1 MWLSWDT
8 KNGLVFCFISSD
20 SPCSKKRSSCSTS
33 SFWWIF
39 AFAVD
44 PSNEEKGYLNSWA
57 RTLAVG
63 CEAVHSAFRGSG
75 LPVEGGMALV
85 CI

>member
-1 MWLSWDT
+1 MF
-8 KNGLVFCFISSD
+8 K
-20 SPCSKKRSSCSTS
+20 
-33 SFWWIF
+33 
-39 AFAVD
+39 
-44 PSNEEKGYLNSWA
+44 EEKLLFNVRPPFGGLKPLILAMKKKGYSFSRA
-57 RTLAVG
+57 RALAVG